1 MVTNENDATES
12 LPAMNTEV
20 TAQKKSARGRRAK
33 VVEPT
38 AAEDKEEATNGS
50 EDPVL
55 PAPVR
60 GRRGKKTEAAAPP
73 AVKQTR
79 TRNAKSQENTSD
91 DKPQALPEKLVEE
104 QPATEVVSDESALK
118 NTSQDENDSAAPVEE
133 AVVKPTRGRKPKQ
146 PPAEA
151 PQPKTEKNEVVSEEQ
166 PVVDPQS
173 QESISTAGKPRRGR
187 RTKVDT
193 VEQNEAAEDSVVTE
207 ETKQPPVRAKR
218 GRNAKQ
224 QEEEK
229 QENDGVTAPAE
240 TSKSQE
246 PVKKARRTRKAEQDV
261 EPREETT
268 EMAVAEVTEASP
280 ADEPLKMDEQV
291 SVAAKPR
298 RGRKAKQDTQSET
311 PLEPT
316 EVKEVPAVGAT
327 VKPKCGRRGKQV
339 AEKVDVTAEVT
350 EAKPDKDTEAEEMQ
364 TAEADVPVIKPTRGR
379 GVKTVKNDVS
389 HVIPAKRA
397 RRGAALPVEEAN
409 SEPTAL
415 VSESV
420 PTAVEPPK
428 RGRRAAAPK
437 QSKDENPNE
446 DAVEDTQ
453 ASKRSVK
460 WKSELEEVQ
469 VVEVTPAKAVRGR
482 KSKVETENKKVSK
495 GVSKPEEKDLSDEAV
510 EAQPIKRARR
520 GAKVTES
527 SSEVDLKKSAEAETQ
542 PKARRGRPAKK

>member
-1 MVTNENDATES
+1 MVANENDATES
-12 LPAMNTEV
+12 LPAMDTEV
-20 TAQKKSARGRRAK
+20 TAQKKPARGRRAK
-33 VVEPT
+33 VVEPK

-79 TRNAKSQENTSD
+79 TRNAKSQENSSD
-91 DKPQALPEKLVEE
+91 DKPEALPEKLAEE
-104 QPATEVVSDESALK
+104 QPAYEVVSDESALK
-118 NTSQDENDSAAPVEE
+118 NTSQDENDAPVEE

-146 PPAEA
+146 PPAE
-151 PQPKTEKNEVVSEEQ
+151 EKNEVVSEEQ
-166 PVVDPQS
+166 PVVDPQP

-193 VEQNEAAEDSVVTE
+193 VEQNEAAEDAVVTE

-224 QEEEK
+224 EEEK
-229 QENDGVTAPAE
+229 QENDGVTASA
-240 TSKSQE
+240 E

-268 EMAVAEVTEASP
+268 EMTVAEVTEASP

-316 EVKEVPAVGAT
+316 EVKEVPAVSAT
-327 VKPKCGRRGKQV
+327 VKPKRGRRGKQV
-339 AEKVDVTAEVT
+339 AEEVDVTTEVT
-350 EAKPDKDTEAEEMQ
+350 EAKPGEDMEAEEKQ
-364 TAEADVPVIKPTRGR
+364 TAEADVPVIKPSRGR

-409 SEPTAL
+409 PEPTVL
-415 VSESV
+415 VSESE

-437 QSKDENPNE
+437 QSKDEDPNE
-446 DAVEDTQ
+446 DAVEDTR

-495 GVSKPEEKDLSDEAV
+495 GVSKPEEKDLSEEAV

-542 PKARRGRPAKK
+542 PKARRGRQAKK